1 MIDRLGRNIQYARLS
16 LTQRCNLK
24 CVYCNPDGEHCPQN
38 TELCVQDWIRI
49 VDALV
54 HLGVRKIRLTGG
66 EPLVRKDLEEIIHGI
81 AQFPQIEDLCMTTNA
96 QHLPGR
102 VELLK
107 RAGLGRLNI
116 SIDSLKPERFRTITG
131 GGRIEDVL
139 ESIDM
144 AIALQLLPIKLNTVV
159 VRGQNDD
166 EIDDF
171 IALTRERP
179 IEVRFIELMP
189 IGRLGQDES
198 MRISNDELI
207 RQRPYLKPLKP
218 VYESQPSRDYG
229 IEGHLGK
236 VGFISPISH
245 QFCDRCNRIRI
256 TSDGKFKPCLGDNG
270 EVSLMQALK
279 SGDDALLYRTLY
291 DAIYNKPQGH
301 HFGEGFTSVR
311 NMSRIGG

>member
-24 CVYCNPDGEHCPQN
+24 CVYCNPDGERCPQN
-38 TELCVQDWIRI
+38 TELSVEDWLRI

-81 AQFPQIEDLCMTTNA
+81 AQFPQIQDLCMTTNA

-116 SIDSLKPERFRTITG
+116 SIDSLQPERFRAITG

-139 ESIDM
+139 ESIDL
-144 AIALQLLPIKLNTVV
+144 AIALRLLPIKLNTVV

-189 IGRLGQDES
+189 IGRLGQDAR
-198 MRISNDELI
+198 MRIPNDELI
-207 RQRPYLKPLKP
+207 AQRPYLKPLEP

-229 IEGHLGK
+229 IDGHKGK

-270 EVSLMQALK
+270 EVSLMHALK

-301 HFGEGFTSVR
+301 HFGEGFTSAR
-311 NMSRIGG
+311 NMNRIGG